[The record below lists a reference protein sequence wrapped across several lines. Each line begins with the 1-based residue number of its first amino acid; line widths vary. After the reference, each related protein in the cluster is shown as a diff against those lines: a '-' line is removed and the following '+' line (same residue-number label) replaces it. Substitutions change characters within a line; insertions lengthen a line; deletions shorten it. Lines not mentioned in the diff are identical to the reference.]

1 MMDSLQTV
9 SVKDPGI
16 TAAQRAI
23 QLDREY
29 RSAKVRVEEL
39 KTERNLAIEE
49 AYLNGIRDLDGFKFI
64 KAKPS
69 KTVTV
74 ESITDYD
81 LEHGTHLG
89 DDYIAWWR
97 ANCEI
102 KVTATS
108 FQKFLDHLLDSMGYD
123 ENAKKT
129 LLDGVLVDSEQDR
142 CEYQMKAPK
151 GASE

>member
-1 MMDSLQTV
+1 MMESLQTV

-49 AYLNGIRDLDGFKFI
+49 AYSNGIRDLDGFKFI

-81 LEHGTHLG
+81 LEHGTQLG
-89 DDYIAWWR
+89 DEYIKWWR
-97 ANCEI
+97 SYCEI

-108 FQKFLDHLLDSMGYD
+108 FQKFLDYLPDSIYD
-123 ENAKKT
+123 ENAKKA
-129 LLDGVLVDSEQDR
+129 LLDAVLVDSEQDR

-151 GASE
+151 GATE

>member
-1 MMDSLQTV
+1 MMESLQTV
-9 SVKDPGI
+9 SVTDPGV

-49 AYLNGIRDLDGFKFI
+49 AYSNGIRDLDGFKFI

-81 LEHGTHLG
+81 LDNGSDIGGE
-89 DDYIAWWR
+89 YIKWWR
-97 ANCEI
+97 ENCEI

-108 FQKFLDHLLDSMGYD
+108 FQKFLDSMGYD
-123 ENAKKT
+123 ETVKKA
-129 LLDGVLVDSEQDR
+129 LLDAVLVDSEQDR
-142 CEYQMKAPK
+142 CEFQMKAPK

>member
-1 MMDSLQTV
+1 MMESLQTV
-9 SVKDPGI
+9 SVADPGI

-29 RSAKVRVEEL
+29 RSAKDRVEEL

-49 AYLNGIRDLDGFKFI
+49 AFSNGIRDLDGYKFV
-64 KAKPS
+64 KAKPAQ
-69 KTVTV
+69 TVTV

-81 LEHGTHLG
+81 MKNGSNLG
-89 DDYIAWWR
+89 DEYIRWWR
-97 ANCEI
+97 ENCEI

-108 FQKFLDHLLDSMGYD
+108 FQKFLDHMGFDGDRKKDLLD
-123 ENAKKT
+123 A
-129 LLDGVLVDSEQDR
+129 VLVDAEQDR

-151 GASE
+151 KEAVE